1 MDALRQL
8 RWWEREIR
16 PAKNLPAEGDTRR
29 PEIGE

>member
-8 RWWEREIR
+8 RWWQREIR
-16 PAKNLPAEGDTRR
+16 PAKNLPTKGNTRL